1 MHHNCRKLLGLI
13 ASILLAVSAAG
24 LFTSAVEAND
34 DQQSTT
40 SIEPQ
45 LQSSTVHYF
54 NGYGA
59 RIWEL
64 TAAGMVPSDKV
75 QLNNYYIPYYGDY
88 QMIDGIK
95 YLHLANPYQNY
106 WVQAQYLQNPA
117 NIAETSAHGKVLA
130 GNVPYGIFLRDSLG
144 NMTEQIIDPGTTWR
158 VFATKTFFGRT
169 YYKLGTDQQWLEDT
183 YVKLY
188 N

>member
-1 MHHNCRKLLGLI
+1 MHHNYRKLLGLI
-13 ASILLAVSAAG
+13 ASALLAVSAAG

-106 WVQAQYLQNPA
+106 WIQAQYLQNPA
-117 NIAETSAHGKVLA
+117 DIAETPAHGKVLA

-144 NMTEQIIDPGTTWR
+144 NMTEQIIEPGTTWR
-158 VFATKTFFGRT
+158 VFATKTFFGHT